1 MQMALITSKEQWI
14 EGDIGFSANKMYS
27 ISFFPRIDVRD
38 LGRKAE
44 HLETLW
50 WTAGY
55 GGL

>member
-1 MQMALITSKEQWI
+1 MQVAFITSKEQYI
-14 EGDIGFSANKMYS
+14 EGDIGVTANKMYS

-44 HLETLW
+44 HLGALW
-50 WTAGY
+50 WTAAY